1 MAERINPYTALQR
14 EVQQFIAKIWNRR
27 KTALFS
33 THVSDWAR
41 GEMDAA
47 EKLGY
52 SLVLTR
58 NGTEITVHAV
68 KRVEYHEV
76 PYQVRPGHIEGA
88 L

>member
-1 MAERINPYTALQR
+1 MAERLNPYTALQR
-14 EVQQFIAKIWNRR
+14 EVQQFIANLWHRR

-33 THVSDWAR
+33 FTVSEWAR

-58 NGTEITVHAV
+58 TGSEITVHAV
-68 KRVEYHEV
+68 KKITAYDV
-76 PYQVRPGHIEGA
+76 PYQARPNHIEGA